1 MFLHIWYEE
10 DQAFELINK
19 LLEERSD
26 ESDCKIEVF
35 HNYDSYFSDESHI
48 GTIDSVA
55 PD

>member
-10 DQAFELINK
+10 DQTSELINK

-26 ESDCKIEVF
+26 ESDCEIVF